1 MNRPT
6 TRVLCVDD
14 HAFLIEG
21 LCARFE
27 HAGDFRC
34 VGRLDNAERLIPE
47 VRRLQPEIVV
57 LDIEMPGPDP
67 FDSADTLRRIAP
79 AVRVVFLSAHVRDH
93 YIHAAIEAG
102 AAGYFA
108 KSDEPEEI
116 LEGMRRIAQGR
127 VVFGSAVQA
136 RLRTVK
142 PGQTVEPKPAS
153 TRLDGLSPRELQILR
168 MIGRGLSRAEIAREA
183 CISPKTVDN
192 HRESIMTKLDIHDRA
207 MLVRFSI
214 AEGVSEV

>member
-1 MNRPT
+1 
-6 TRVLCVDD
+6 VLCVDD

-21 LCARFE
+21 LCASFE
-27 HAGDFRC
+27 HDGDLRC
-34 VGRLDNAERLIPE
+34 VGRLENAERLIPE

-67 FDSADTLRRIAP
+67 FDVADLIRRIAP
-79 AVRVVFLSAHVRDH
+79 GVRVVILSAHVRDH

-102 AAGYFA
+102 AVGYFS
-108 KSDEPEEI
+108 KSDEPDEI
-116 LEGMRRIAQGR
+116 LDGLRRIARGK

-136 RLRTVK
+136 RLRKTQHGEAIEAK
-142 PGQTVEPKPAS
+142 PSS
-153 TRLDGLSPRELQILR
+153 TRLDSLSPREQQILR
-168 MIGRGLSRAEIAREA
+168 MIGRGLGRAQIAQEA

-207 MLVRFSI
+207 QLVRFSI
-214 AEGVSEV
+214 AEGVAEV

>member
-1 MNRPT
+1 MKRPS

-27 HAGDFRC
+27 HDGDLRC
-34 VGRLDNAERLIPE
+34 VGRLATAERLIPE

-67 FDSADTLRRIAP
+67 FEMADTVRRVAP
-79 AVRVVFLSAHVRDH
+79 SVHVVFLSAHVRDH

-102 AAGYFA
+102 AAGYFS
-108 KSDEPEEI
+108 KSDEPDEI
-116 LEGMRRIAQGR
+116 LEGLRRIARGK

-136 RLRTVK
+136 RLRTTN
-142 PGQTVEPKPAS
+142 PGQAIELKPAP
-153 TRLDGLSPRELQILR
+153 TKLDALSPREQQILR
-168 MIGRGLSRAEIAREA
+168 MIGRGLGRAEIAREA

-192 HRESIMTKLDIHDRA
+192 HRESIMTKLDLSLIH
-207 MLVRFSI
+207 I
-214 AEGVSEV
+214 